1 VIHLALSLASAA
13 ATAVAAVPAPSPAEA
28 ALSARLDRVIETAV
42 AEQRIVGTV
51 VLVARNG
58 DVVYH
63 RAAGYADREAQRPMR
78 EDAVFRLASIT
89 KPIVAIAA
97 MRLVERGRLHLDD
110 SVTAWLPWFE
120 PRLADGRAPAIA
132 IRHLLAHTAGLSY
145 TFEEPANS
153 AYHRLGIS
161 DGLDESRLT
170 LEENLRRLAAV
181 PLRDVPGAHWH
192 YSLAYDVLGAV
203 VARANGTTLQLA
215 VRDLVTAP
223 LGMRDTAFLAAA
235 PARLAVP
242 YADGR
247 PRPVR
252 MSEGMQV
259 ALPPAIG
266 YAVRFAPSRAMDP
279 KTYPSGGAG
288 MVGTAADVLR
298 LLEAI
303 RSEGKPLLDEATFAQ
318 MSANQVGADA
328 QTQGPGWGF
337 GYGWAVLVDPVLAK
351 TPQARGTLQWGGV
364 YGHSWFVDRAS
375 GLSVVALTNT
385 AFEGMSGAFPGEIR
399 DAVYGAR

>member
-1 VIHLALSLASAA
+1 MINLALSLAAAA
-13 ATAVAAVPAPSPAEA
+13 ATAVAAAPAPSPADA

-42 AEQRIVGTV
+42 AEQRIVGAV

-78 EDAVFRLASIT
+78 EDAVFRLASVT
-89 KPIVAIAA
+89 KPIVAVAA

-110 SVTAWLPWFE
+110 AVTAWLPWFE
-120 PRLADGRAPAIA
+120 PRLADGRAPAIQ

-145 TFEEPANS
+145 TFEEPDGS

-161 DGLDESRLT
+161 DGLDGARLT
-170 LEENLRRLAAV
+170 LEENLRRLAAA
-181 PLRDVPGAHWH
+181 PLRDVPGERWH

-203 VARANGTTLQLA
+203 VARANGTTLQQA

-223 LGMRDTAFLAAA
+223 LGMRDTAFLAAD

-259 ALPPAIG
+259 TLPQAIG
-266 YAVRFAPSRAMDP
+266 YAVRFAPSRALDP
-279 KTYPSGGAG
+279 KAYPSGGAG

-303 RSEGKPLLDEATFAQ
+303 RGGGRPLLDAATLAQ
-318 MSANQVGADA
+318 MSADQVGADA

-337 GYGWAVLVDPVLAK
+337 GYGWAVLVDPALAK

>member
-1 VIHLALSLASAA
+1 MINLALSLASAA
-13 ATAVAAVPAPSPAEA
+13 ATAVAAMPSPSPGDA

-153 AYHRLGIS
+153 IYHRLGIS

-170 LEENLRRLAAV
+170 LEENLRRLAAA

-203 VARANGTTLQLA
+203 VARANGTTLQQA

-223 LGMRDTAFLAAA
+223 LGMRDTAFLAAD
-235 PARLAVP
+235 PARLAAP

-259 ALPPAIG
+259 TLPPAIG

-279 KTYPSGGAG
+279 KAYPSGGAG
-288 MVGTAADVLR
+288 MVGAAADVLR

-303 RSEGKPLLDEATFAQ
+303 RSEGRPLLDEATFAQ